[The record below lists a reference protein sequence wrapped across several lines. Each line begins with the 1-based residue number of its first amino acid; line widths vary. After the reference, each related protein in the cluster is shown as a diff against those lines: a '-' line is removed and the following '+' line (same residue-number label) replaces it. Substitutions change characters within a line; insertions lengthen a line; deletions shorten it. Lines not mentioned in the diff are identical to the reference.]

1 MAKSTFMRK
10 NKNQK
15 NRGFK
20 KMKCKY
26 CEYVSD
32 KVDAR
37 ATGYTCW
44 KCTCKLVNGQILEL
58 SK

>member
-1 MAKSTFMRK
+1 MAKSKFMRK
-10 NKNQK
+10 NKNVQK
-15 NRGFK
+15 SGFK

-26 CEYVSD
+26 CNYESN
-32 KVDAR
+32 KVDSR

-44 KCTCKLVNGQILEL
+44 RCTCKLVNGQILEL

>member
-10 NKNQK
+10 NRNQ
-15 NRGFK
+15 NHRGFK

-26 CEYVSD
+26 CEYVSH
-32 KVDAR
+32 KVDSR
-37 ATGYTCW
+37 ATAYTCW
-44 KCTCKLVNGQILEL
+44 RCTCKLVNGEILEL

>member
-1 MAKSTFMRK
+1 MRK

-15 NRGFK
+15 NHGFK

-44 KCTCKLVNGQILEL
+44 RCTCKLVNGQILEL

>member
-1 MAKSTFMRK
+1 MRK
-10 NKNQK
+10 NKNIEK
-15 NRGFK
+15 HGFK

-26 CEYVSD
+26 CEYVSH
-32 KVDAR
+32 KVDSR

-44 KCTCKLVNGQILEL
+44 RCTCKLVNGQVLEI

>member
-1 MAKSTFMRK
+1 MRK
-10 NKNQK
+10 NKK
-15 NRGFK
+15 NIINPGFK

-26 CEYVSD
+26 CDHTSN

-37 ATGYTCW
+37 TTALTCW
-44 KCTCKLVNGQILEL
+44 RCTSKIVNGQILEL

>member
-1 MAKSTFMRK
+1 MKIKNVKKS
-10 NKNQK
+10 
-15 NRGFK
+15 GFK

-26 CEYVSD
+26 CKFISH
-32 KVDAR
+32 KVDSR

-44 KCTCKLVNGQILEL
+44 HCTAKLVNGQILEL

>member
-1 MAKSTFMRK
+1 MRK

-37 ATGYTCW
+37 STGYTCW
-44 KCTCKLVNGQILEL
+44 RCTCKLVNGQHLEL